1 MGKDDKVT
9 LRKFQIVD
17 GFSCPIILDEEKPSI
32 RGFDCVWSKDGTII
46 TYQVMRVKDNTSPVK
61 SQQVR
66 TTKHNNH
73 QSLDARPKNLDI
85 DVLGSDVDDLDY
97 DDGSS
102 MAIQSNV
109 RYCI

>member
-1 MGKDDKVT
+1 ME
-9 LRKFQIVD
+9 
-17 GFSCPIILDEEKPSI
+17 GFSCPIILDEEKPGI
-32 RGFDCVWSKDGTII
+32 RGFDCVWQKDGTIV
-46 TYQVMRVKDNTSPVK
+46 TYQVKKVRDQSPVK

-66 TTKHNNH
+66 NSKDH
-73 QSLDARPKNLDI
+73 QNMNLSVDARPRNRGRNPDL

-102 MAIQSNV
+102 MAMQSNI